1 MQSIISNQFPH
12 LRVLHLL
19 ILTLWGAMFLPAFAE
34 TPASAPAF
42 NWTHE
47 TQSGPSPR
55 QSSAMAYD
63 SADGKVV
70 LFGGVGASGKL
81 LSDTWV
87 WDGARWTQEHPKT
100 IPPGRYS
107 EGIAYDAAQGK
118 VVMFGGD
125 VNPTNPFL
133 KQLSDTWVWDG
144 TNWTEEHPA
153 TSPPA
158 LFGIALAY
166 DAADSKMVLYGALQD
181 NKPPSFGHSETWV
194 WDGNNWAQEHPAT
207 NPFVFYDSSMAF
219 NAADGKLVL
228 VGGFPHINDWV
239 YFTYAWDGTN
249 WTEEPGELL
258 PDPNWTEVYDYPNQG
273 VSLAYDSEQEKVVM
287 VQQGYNPP
295 FYSFRTS
302 VWNGNN
308 WTPETPAESPMPRVG
323 QAMAYDA
330 ANKKVVLFGGFGSGS
345 RLLGDTWVWGKP

>member
-55 QSSAMAYD
+55 NSSAMAYD
-63 SADGKVV
+63 AADGKVV
-70 LFGGVGASGKL
+70 LFGGVGASGEL
-81 LSDTWV
+81 
-87 WDGARWTQEHPKT
+87 
-100 IPPGRYS
+100 
-107 EGIAYDAAQGK
+107 
-118 VVMFGGD
+118 
-125 VNPTNPFL
+125 
-133 KQLSDTWVWDG
+133 LSDTWVWDG

-308 WTPETPAESPMPRVG
+308 WTPETPAQSPMPRVG

-330 ANKKVVLFGGFGSGS
+330 ANKEVVLFGGFGSGS
-345 RLLGDTWVWGKP
+345 RLLGDTWVWRKP